1 MENIKLLY
9 KMAKNFQNELNTTD
23 KERWIRSS
31 PFLIKFNELRKL
43 VIVELPDAEKYTTEQ
58 EVHSDGLEAP
68 TSSIERFS
76 AVKLETNSLVDFME
90 SQLDKSEELII
101 DILGIITTKLRAS
114 IREEPKNEK
123 EVQEKVDTILN
134 VSNFKY
140 SREQIS
146 IPFSSKYYIP
156 DFTFE
161 PENTA
166 LEIKI
171 CNRGGKEKTLIDEIN
186 SDIVAYKTKY
196 KKLIFIVYDN
206 GLIRDVPKFKQDIK
220 NQEDVYIEVIKH

>member
-1 MENIKLLY
+1 MGDIKLLY
-9 KMAKNFQNELNTTD
+9 KMVKNFQNELNITD
-23 KERWIRSS
+23 KERWVRSG
-31 PFLIKFNELRKL
+31 PFLIKFNELRGL
-43 VIVELPDAEKYTTEQ
+43 VIKELPDAEKYTTEQ
-58 EVHSDGLEAP
+58 KVHDGMEVV

-90 SQLDKSEELII
+90 SNLDKSEELIS
-101 DILGIITTKLRAS
+101 DILGVITTKLRAS
-114 IREEPKNEK
+114 IRKEPQSEK

-140 SREQIS
+140 SREQVSIS
-146 IPFSSKYYIP
+146 FSSKHYIP

-171 CNRGGKEKTLIDEIN
+171 CNREGKEKTLIDEIN

-196 KKLIFIVYDN
+196 QKLVFVVYDN
-206 GLIRDVPKFKQDIK
+206 GLIRDVPKFKQDIQ

>member
-9 KMAKNFQNELNTTD
+9 KMIKNFQNELNTTE
-23 KERWIRSS
+23 KERWIKSS

-43 VIVELPDAEKYTTEQ
+43 VIEKLPDAEKYTTEQ
-58 EVHSDGLEAP
+58 KVHEGMEAV

-76 AVKLETNSLVDFME
+76 AVKLETNSLVDFIE
-90 SQLDKSEELII
+90 SNLDKSEELISN
-101 DILGIITTKLRAS
+101 ILGIITIKLRAS
-114 IREEPKNEK
+114 IRKEPQGEK

-140 SREQIS
+140 SREQVS
-146 IPFSSKYYIP
+146 IPFSSKHYIP

-161 PENTA
+161 LENTA
-166 LEIKI
+166 LEIKM
-171 CNRGGKEKTLIDEIN
+171 CNRRGKEKTLIDEIN

-206 GLIRDVPKFKQDIK
+206 GLIRDVSKFKQDIK